1 MSGSTEGGLSLTIYG
16 NYFDDREPYVAPR
29 AYVGGENFFC
39 IGWRSLCLFYPG
51 LTYLLIMRSKVAR

>member
-29 AYVGGENFFC
+29 AYVGGENFFLYWL
-39 IGWRSLCLFYPG
+39 GN
-51 LTYLLIMRSKVAR
+51 IMLVLPWFNIL

>member
-29 AYVGGENFFC
+29 AYVGGENFFLYW
-39 IGWRSLCLFYPG
+39 GS
-51 LTYLLIMRSKVAR
+51 IMLVLAWVNIPFNNGD